1 MEQNETSSLLISSG
15 VCCLVSVGGGILG
28 ILDVWLPGLSYL
40 LAGGCE
46 VVDCL
51 LAELCAQVSGGRPAE
66 QESLGR

>member
-1 MEQNETSSLLISSG
+1 VG
-15 VCCLVSVGGGILG
+15 VGGGILG